1 MTNLFKFNDY
11 SLIEVGTK
19 ENQLNYQQISID
31 ISNNHEIDKFQSLI
45 LVSIEK
51 SNDVATYAVNN
62 GYTFDINHHALT
74 MEIRLTNKAINGSG
88 SIEETQRNDF
98 DYVIFY
104 NSIMED
110 KYKYNDKS
118 LFYSSVELIDDF
130 SHVYN
135 ESECYFIMPR
145 TQQFNVE
152 GVNIGNTNIG
162 VMLINS
168 NNSSLTAY
176 GKWKDS
182 GNGGN
187 SGGNYSGYDYSG
199 KPANISFL
207 AINKN
212 ISKFTHNNSPIIQ
225 VGYSTTDVNGVETVN
240 HNISSND
247 YIIMLTPVV
256 HSKTNEYI
264 SILYTNKSNYSF
276 SVNASYK
283 DGNNGA
289 DGGGT
294 NKAINFYWGVIKK
307 F

>member
-19 ENQLNYQQISID
+19 TNQPNYQQISID

-62 GYTFDINHHALT
+62 GYTYDINHHALT
-74 MEIRLTNKAINGSG
+74 MEIRLTNKDIYGNGST
-88 SIEETQRNDF
+88 ETQTNNF

-145 TQQFNVE
+145 TQQVNE
-152 GVNIGNTNIG
+152 GVNIGYTNIG

-168 NNSSLTAY
+168 NNNSLTAY

-182 GNGGN
+182 GNGGK
-187 SGGNYSGYDYSG
+187 SGGNYAGSYSG

-212 ISKFTHNNSPIIQ
+212 ISYFTHNNSPIIQ
-225 VGYSTTDVNGVETVN
+225 VGYSTTGSNGIVTVN
-240 HNISSND
+240 HNISTDD

-256 HSKTNEYI
+256 ESETNEYI
-264 SILYTNKSNYSF
+264 SILYTNKSKYSF
-276 SVNASYK
+276 SVKASYK
-283 DGNNGA
+283 DGNNDA

-294 NKAINFYWGVIKK
+294 KAINFYWGVIKN

>member
-19 ENQLNYQQISID
+19 TNQPNYQQISID

-88 SIEETQRNDF
+88 SIETQRNNF

-118 LFYSSVELIDDF
+118 LFYSSVELIDSF
-130 SHVYN
+130 QHTYN
-135 ESECYFIMPR
+135 DDYCYFIMPR
-145 TQQFNVE
+145 TQQVNNE

-168 NNSSLTAY
+168 DNSSLTAY

-182 GNGGN
+182 GNGGK
-187 SGGNYSGYDYSG
+187 SGGNYSGYGGTYSG

-212 ISKFTHNNSPIIQ
+212 ISYFTNNNSPIIQ
-225 VGYSTTDVNGVETVN
+225 VGYSRTNVNGVITVI

-256 HSKTNEYI
+256 DSKTNEYI
-264 SILYTNKSNYSF
+264 SILYTTKSNNRF
-276 SVNASYK
+276 SVKASYK
-283 DGNNGA
+283 DGNNGEET
-289 DGGGT
+289 GGT
-294 NKAINFYWGVIKK
+294 REINFYWGVIKK

>member
-19 ENQLNYQQISID
+19 TNQPNYQQISID

-62 GYTFDINHHALT
+62 GYTYDINHHALT
-74 MEIRLTNKAINGSG
+74 MEIRLTNKDIYGNGST
-88 SIEETQRNDF
+88 ETQTNNF

-145 TQQFNVE
+145 TQQVNE
-152 GVNIGNTNIG
+152 GVNIGYTNIG

-168 NNSSLTAY
+168 NNNSLTAY

-182 GNGGN
+182 GNGGK
-187 SGGNYSGYDYSG
+187 SGGNYSGSYSG

-212 ISKFTHNNSPIIQ
+212 ISYFTHNNSPIIQ
-225 VGYSTTDVNGVETVN
+225 VGYSTTGSNGIVTVN
-240 HNISSND
+240 HNISTDD

-256 HSKTNEYI
+256 ESETNEYI
-264 SILYTNKSNYSF
+264 SILYTNKSKYSF
-276 SVNASYK
+276 SVKASYK
-283 DGNNGA
+283 DGNNDA

-294 NKAINFYWGVIKK
+294 KAINFYWGVIKN